1 MSLRKP
7 STASV
12 SSGLLFTWIAWA
24 ALLCCGTALAQEG
37 YRLLPDQVL
46 VNTADHWQAWEA
58 PIGVRIVRSDGTV
71 EPRFLRRDINAAL
84 NAGQFRYVSEGDTL
98 TGGIRAAGSNLENA
112 PLAIDGDMGTYWEPE
127 LDRPVD
133 DWWIDIDL
141 GRAVIAQRI
150 VLRFAEEGA
159 GDPFLKFRVL
169 ISDGRVTF
177 TRERKREFFRVGLV
191 NHPNKTQRE
200 FVFEVEPQRRVP
212 EGLAGA
218 IAHIVRIQ
226 ALDSDGPRGAE
237 VGREAYR
244 DLPPEEKGTIDYFR
258 RTAAG
263 RQIRVEQ
270 DVYSVLPP
278 EEQGSVRYYRRE
290 RPRLAEVEVISLGD
304 NAVRLT
310 RPPLESRATNSEFRR
325 LRPYT
330 DGLFSTFGHILE
342 YDPLRD
348 ENQLVI
354 DLGAK
359 YWLERIRLLSPAEPP
374 PAYQI
379 RVSDGALNPDGELVW
394 RLFDER
400 LNREGYLQVEESFP
414 GREIRYIDLRRL
426 ELAAGSR
433 EKGQLSEVQ
442 AYGEGYVS
450 EVVMVSPLIRLRRSR
465 LFTALAW
472 EGETPR
478 NTRIEMRTRS
488 GDQLLRVPH
497 YYTSSGREISK
508 AAWDRRDEDQ
518 RLPVVIEELPG
529 PDWSSWSEVYLE
541 SGESFKSPSPRRFAL
556 FEVRLRS
563 SEPLRAA
570 RIRTLHLHFAPP
582 LTDQAFAELWP
593 VRGVEPG
600 QEEEFILY
608 VRPQFGA
615 GNPGFDR
622 MRLRSSSAEPLEL
635 VSVRSGTENL
645 LRRGAGLT
653 LWPGRLR
660 VERGGEGALD
670 LVFAAPVS
678 RGTLYAIRFRTR
690 VFLGN
695 TQFSAHLLHGTF
707 PGRVQQISAG
717 DATGLVP
724 SQSLVAVADLENA
737 RLLDDVAVVPPV
749 FTPNGDGVN
758 DEGTI
763 AATVFA
769 IEGTKHLRVE
779 IYDLSGR
786 RVRDLSV
793 ERLHPSGQHRISW
806 DGRDQEGRLVPPGIY
821 AVRLGFAADAR
832 LEGTKAVRLV
842 HVVY

>member
-1 MSLRKP
+1 M
-7 STASV
+7 
-12 SSGLLFTWIAWA
+12 A
-24 ALLCCGTALAQEG
+24 ALFCGGTALAQEG
-37 YRLLPDQVL
+37 YRLLSDQVL

-58 PIGVRIVRSDGTV
+58 PIGVRVVHADGTV

-98 TGGIRAAGSNLENA
+98 TGGILAGTDLENA
-112 PLAIDGDMGTYWEPE
+112 HLAIDGDMATYWQPE

-133 DWWIDIDL
+133 DWWLDIDL

-150 VLRFAEEGA
+150 VVRFAEEGA

-191 NHPNKTQRE
+191 NHPNKMQRE

-226 ALDSDGPRGAE
+226 ALDSDGSRGAE
-237 VGREAYR
+237 VGRQAHL
-244 DLPPEEKGTIDYFR
+244 DLPLGERGAIDYFR
-258 RTAAG
+258 RTAVG

-270 DVYSVLPP
+270 DVYSALPS
-278 EEQGSVRYYRRE
+278 EEQGSVRHYRRE
-290 RPRLAEVEVISLGD
+290 RPCLAEVEVIALGD

-310 RPPLESRATNSEFRR
+310 RPPLKPGSTSSEFRR

-330 DGLFSTFGHILE
+330 DGLFSTFGHMRE
-342 YDPLRD
+342 YNPLRD

-359 YWLERIRLLSPAEPP
+359 YWLERLRLLSPAEPP
-374 PAYQI
+374 PAYQL
-379 RVSDGALNPDGELVW
+379 RVSDGALNPDGERIW

-414 GREIRYIDLRRL
+414 GREVRYIDLRRL
-426 ELAAGSR
+426 ELSAGSG

-442 AYGEGYVS
+442 AYGEGYAS
-450 EVVMVSPLIRLRRSR
+450 EVAMVSPLVRLRRSA
-465 LFTALAW
+465 LFTVLAW

-478 NTRIEMRTRS
+478 NTRIEVRTRS
-488 GDQLLRVPH
+488 GDELLRIPH
-497 YYTSSGREISK
+497 YYTSSGREVSK
-508 AAWDRRDEDQ
+508 AAWERRDEDK
-518 RLPVVIEELPG
+518 RLPIVIEELPG
-529 PDWSSWSEVYLE
+529 ADWSNWSEIYRE
-541 SGESFKSPSPRRFAL
+541 SGQPFKSPSPRRYAL
-556 FEVRLRS
+556 FEVRLRT
-563 SEPLRAA
+563 SEPLRTS
-570 RIRTLHLHFAPP
+570 RICKLRLHFAPP

-600 QEEEFILY
+600 QKEEFTLY

-615 GNPGFDR
+615 GNPGFER
-622 MRLRSSSAEPLEL
+622 MRLRSSSAEQLEL
-635 VSVRSGTENL
+635 ISVRSGTEAL

-660 VERGGEGALD
+660 VEQGDEGALD
-670 LVFAAPVS
+670 LVFPEPVG

-695 TQFSAHLLHGTF
+695 TLFSAHLLHGAF
-707 PGRVQQISAG
+707 PDRVQQISAG
-717 DATGLVP
+717 DATQLAP
-724 SQSLVAVADLENA
+724 SQSLVAVADIENA
-737 RLLDDVAVVPPV
+737 RLLDDVEVIPPV
-749 FTPNGDGVN
+749 FTPNGDGIN

-763 AATVFA
+763 EATIFA
-769 IEGTKHLRVE
+769 LEGTKRLRVE
-779 IYDLSGR
+779 VYDLSGR
-786 RVRDLSV
+786 RLRDLSV

-821 AVRLGFAADAR
+821 AVRLGFETDAR
-832 LEGTKAVRLV
+832 MGGTEVVRLM